1 MTDFKEQ
8 WNEEMAMTV
17 LASKSVDSKL
27 WAEAVEWLI
36 LYGPPH
42 IKEMLSQA
50 SSMATSRYFPE
61 LKPASYSPDGS
72 PLYDMESLAEAL
84 QTSTEALY
92 DKLRRKEAGR
102 QTRHLFSD
110 DEAMKIH

>member
-8 WNEEMAMTV
+8 WDEEMAMTV

-27 WAEAVEWLI
+27 WAEAVEWLM
-36 LYGPPH
+36 LHGPDH
-42 IKEMLSQA
+42 IKEMLNKA

-61 LKPASYSPDGS
+61 LKPAGYSPDGS
-72 PLYDMESLAEAL
+72 PLYDIESLAEAL
-84 QTSTEALY
+84 QTSPETLS
-92 DKLRRKEAGR
+92 DRLRSKEVNG

-110 DEAMKIH
+110 DETQKIH